1 MLRFWLQVEAKIING
16 NNNKKETTKKKE
28 KKKQQQKQETKWRK
42 QLISL
47 WITLNR
53 ISYVTKTN
61 INIYVF

>member
-47 WITLNR
+47 
-53 ISYVTKTN
+53 
-61 INIYVF
+61 